1 MSFLGFQGAE
11 WIIILVIIL
20 IIFGPSKLP
29 QLARGL
35 GQAIRE
41 FRKASAGMYDEEPVG
56 REKRREGKA
65 GGIDDETLY
74 KLAEKLG
81 VETRG
86 KSRDELVEEVL
97 RKAREKGL
105 LEE

>member
-11 WIIILVIIL
+11 WLIILVIVL

-41 FRKASAGMYDEEPVG
+41 FRKASAGLYDEEAG
-56 REKRREGKA
+56 RKEPRGKREM
-65 GGIDDETLY
+65 DDETLY
-74 KLAEKLG
+74 RLAEKLG
-81 VETRG
+81 VENRG
-86 KSRDELVEEVL
+86 KSRDELVDEVV

-105 LEE
+105 LED

>member
-41 FRKASAGMYDEEPVG
+41 FRKASAGLYDEEPRKEKP
-56 REKRREGKA
+56 REKRS
-65 GGIDDETLY
+65 IDDETLY
-74 KLAEKLG
+74 RLAEKLG
-81 VETRG
+81 VET
-86 KSRDELVEEVL
+86 KDKDRDELVEEVL
-97 RKAREKGL
+97 RKAKEKGL
-105 LEE
+105 LED